1 LNLALYINKRKKGE
15 KRLIDGR
22 KLTPDPVRRARL
34 AIISDLFAGTQVKSQ
49 AGQKGNDARNLR
61 DYLQRLSP
69 CRCARNCSRKA
80 VAGGEARRLL
90 AKITSSL
97 IAPGILNECNSPDSS
112 TDPGYNL
119 ALANKN
125 EG

>member
-22 KLTPDPVRRARL
+22 KLTPDP
-34 AIISDLFAGTQVKSQ
+34 
-49 AGQKGNDARNLR
+49 LR